1 MEPRRSTDRD
11 ADDDRNETA
20 VDVDRALAALHG
32 NSEETRPSER
42 ARPRPRRQSRPAR
55 PRRTTS

>member
-1 MEPRRSTDRD
+1 MEPRRITDRD

-32 NSEETRPSER
+32 EETRPER
-42 ARPRPRRQSRPAR
+42 ARPQPRRQSRPAR
-55 PRRTTS
+55 PRRTTRSSP